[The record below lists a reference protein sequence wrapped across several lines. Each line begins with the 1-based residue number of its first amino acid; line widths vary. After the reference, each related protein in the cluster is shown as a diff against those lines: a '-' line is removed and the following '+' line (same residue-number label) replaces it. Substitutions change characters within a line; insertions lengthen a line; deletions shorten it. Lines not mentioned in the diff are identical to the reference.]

1 MPAPCIALA
10 ANALP
15 ITVAG
20 FGVREYLLV
29 LFLGVLARVDG
40 ERALAASF
48 VTFAMILAV
57 CLLGGMLYIFY
68 RPKQKMFTSSLT
80 GEGVP

>member
-1 MPAPCIALA
+1 VLA

-15 ITVAG
+15 ITIAG
-20 FGVREYLLV
+20 LGVREYLLV
-29 LFLGVLARVDG
+29 LFLGVTAQVES

-57 CLLGGMLYIFY
+57 CLLGGLLYVFY
-68 RPKQKMFTSSLT
+68 RPKTQIERVHAT
-80 GEGVP
+80 